1 MPSESPSLSLAIA
14 RLNPP
19 EANHFATWVVDSPL
33 PSGYVHHDCIL
44 PESLSQL
51 WQAWLEMFSPESASP
66 SLGDAAAQLTLPPA
80 SPDLDPKPSYSSR
93 LMQHLGIHLWQWLF
107 QGSIQNSFHRSQ
119 GIALGL
125 ESPLRVRLDVRDA
138 DLIPL
143 PWEIMQ
149 PQPGQPAISLNQRLL
164 FSRTTCDV
172 HPLSDRQVAESLN
185 ILLVLGHNEVPPSQP
200 AGTAIEF
207 LPDNFPLL
215 ELEGEAEELTRVLAG
230 TPPSSDTG
238 PDDRVPCFVN
248 TLIRPSVAELIAELE
263 SRRESGKTPYNVLFY
278 GGHGIPAPDGGQL
291 FLQADTAINGTEL
304 AQVLV
309 RCGIT
314 LAVFNACWSAQP
326 AREQT
331 PEVPSLAI
339 PGSSLA
345 KVLIH
350 HGVPAVLGM
359 RDSITDEEALSFI
372 QVFARAL
379 SARMPIDRAVALA
392 RQHLL
397 ALFKFNQPAW
407 TLPVLYMHPE
417 FDGQLIEP
425 ADEIRTEL
433 PANSPTGLGYAVPRA
448 GLRLHVPPLPPQMW
462 PVEGGM
468 VRVGRGEEN
477 DIVLRE
483 RWVSSK
489 HAEIFCR
496 NGDPETREE
505 PTYFLRDFSR
515 YGTLVFEGRD
525 WQRVHHQEVAL
536 RSGTQLKFGSSQGQ
550 VLEFVI
556 ETPPA
561 AP

>member
-19 EANHFATWVVDSPL
+19 TANHFATWVVDSPL

-51 WQAWLEMFSPESASP
+51 WQAWLEMFSPESAPPSP
-66 SLGDAAAQLTLPPA
+66 GGTAAKLTLPPV
-80 SPDLDPKPSYSSR
+80 SPHLGPKPSYSSR

-107 QGSIQNSFHRSQ
+107 QGPLQNSFHRSQ
-119 GIALGL
+119 GIAIGL
-125 ESPLRVRLDVRDA
+125 QSPLRIRLDVRDT

-149 PQPGQPAISLNQRLL
+149 PQPGQPAISLNPLLL

-172 HPLSDRQVAESLN
+172 NPLSDRPVAQSLN
-185 ILLVLGHNEVPPSQP
+185 ILLVLGHNDLPPSQP
-200 AGTAIEF
+200 TGKAIGF
-207 LPDNFPLL
+207 LPDHCPPL
-215 ELEGEAEELTRVLAG
+215 EIEGEAEELTRVLAG
-230 TPPSSDTG
+230 THLSESDSRR
-238 PDDRVPCFVN
+238 DDRVSCIVK
-248 TLIRPSVAELIAELE
+248 TLTRPSVAELIAELE
-263 SRRESGKTPYNVLFY
+263 SRRESGQTPYNVLFY
-278 GGHGIPAPDGGQL
+278 AGHGVPAPDGGLL
-291 FLQADTAINGTEL
+291 FLQPDTAINGTEL

-314 LAVFNACWSAQP
+314 LALFNTCWSAQP
-326 AREQT
+326 ARERT
-331 PEVPSLAI
+331 PEVPLLAI

-359 RDSITDEEALSFI
+359 RDAITDSEALSFI

-379 SARMPIDRAVALA
+379 SERMPIDRAVALA

-397 ALFKFNQPAW
+397 TLFKFNQPAW
-407 TLPVLYMHPE
+407 TLPVLYMHPQ
-417 FDGQLIEP
+417 FDGELIEP
-425 ADEIRTEL
+425 ASENQTEL
-433 PANSPTGLGYAVPRA
+433 PPNSTTWMGYAVPRA
-448 GLRLHVPPLPPQMW
+448 WLRLCEGADVPPLP
-462 PVEGGM
+462 VEAGI
-468 VRVGRGEEN
+468 VRIGRGEEN
-477 DIVLRE
+477 DIVIRE
-483 RWVSSK
+483 QWVSSK
-489 HAEIFCR
+489 HAEIFYR
-496 NGDPETREE
+496 NGNPETRDE

-515 YGTLVFEGRD
+515 YGTLVFDRQD

-536 RSGTQLKFGSSQGQ
+536 RSGTRLKFGSSQGQ
-550 VLEFVI
+550 VLEFII

-561 AP
+561 DP